1 MTVDQ
6 KKEAKELYKK
16 EGMNIVASDIV
27 ALDRALVDSRS
38 EQCRRKVYPEDLPNA
53 SVIVVYYNEAWSPIL
68 RTVHSMVN
76 RSPPQYL
83 HEIILLDDSSARPE
97 FVDPLHQYVRD
108 TKPNGIVKI
117 VRTPKRLG
125 LINARLA

>member
-38 EQCRRKVYPEDLPNA
+38 EQ
-53 SVIVVYYNEAWSPIL
+53 
-68 RTVHSMVN
+68 
-76 RSPPQYL
+76 
-83 HEIILLDDSSARPE
+83 
-97 FVDPLHQYVRD
+97 
-108 TKPNGIVKI
+108 
-117 VRTPKRLG
+117 
-125 LINARLA
+125 